1 VRTVIVF
8 KLWGKQNVD
17 FSRYRS
23 DYRRKE
29 PDVRRRLHRCGA
41 WVLPLLGGWLAL
53 AAPARADNPGYDRP
67 GYGFTPVVL
76 GAGDFTLEQGLPDG
90 SRDHQDGV
98 SSSQYTTD
106 TLLRLGI
113 GGPFELQLGG
123 SAYDTLH
130 QSGPGLNDSSH
141 GHGDTNLAVKFAL
154 PTTSKIFSWG
164 LLASVEFTDGS
175 KAFRNDQN
183 QYLLGAQFNLQANDK
198 NSLGAYLEDVRAG
211 GRDSTTVALSD
222 NYSVSKTFTV
232 YAETAFLHAP
242 DQGGGA
248 VAGAGLAW
256 LVTPRVQIDAGFDHR
271 ISGSASTWQTNLGVS
286 IYFGR

>member
-1 VRTVIVF
+1 
-8 KLWGKQNVD
+8 VD

-23 DYRRKE
+23 DNRRKE
-29 PDVRRRLHRCGA
+29 RSLHRLRRRGGA
-41 WVLPLLGGWLAL
+41 WGVSLLFGWLAG
-53 AAPARADNPGYDRP
+53 AAPAHADNPGYDRP

-76 GAGDFTLEQGLPDG
+76 GAGDFMLEQGLPDW
-90 SRDHQDGV
+90 SRDHQGGV

-130 QSGPGLNDSSH
+130 QTGPGLNDSSH
-141 GHGDTNLAVKFAL
+141 GHGDSNLAVKIAL

-175 KAFRNDQN
+175 KDFRNDEN
-183 QYLLGAQFNLQANDK
+183 QYLLGTQFNLQANEK

-222 NYSVSKTFTV
+222 NYSVGKTFTV
-232 YAETAFLHAP
+232 YAETAFLHTP
-242 DQGGGA
+242 DQGSGA

-271 ISGSASTWQTNLGVS
+271 VSGGAPEWQTNLGVS

>member
-1 VRTVIVF
+1 M
-8 KLWGKQNVD
+8 
-17 FSRYRS
+17 
-23 DYRRKE
+23 
-29 PDVRRRLHRCGA
+29 RRLHCRSGA
-41 WVLPLLGGWLAL
+41 TSVAVLAGWLAV

-76 GAGDFTLEQGLPDG
+76 GAGDFTLEQGFPDW
-90 SRDHQDGV
+90 SRDHQNGV

-123 SAYDTLH
+123 SAYDYLH
-130 QSGPGLNDSSH
+130 QTVPGNNSSSY
-141 GHGDTNLAVKFAL
+141 GHGDTNLAVKFVL
-154 PTTSKIFSWG
+154 PTSSKIFSWG

-183 QYLLGAQFNLQANDK
+183 QYLLGAQFNLQADEK

-222 NYSVSKTFTV
+222 NYSVSKTLTV
-232 YAETAFLHAP
+232 YAETAFLHTP
-242 DQGGGA
+242 DQGSGA
-248 VAGAGLAW
+248 VAGAGMAW
-256 LVTPRVQIDAGFDHR
+256 LVTPRVQLDAGFDHR
-271 ISGSASTWQTNLGVS
+271 ISGSASEWQTNLGVS